1 MDIDDLI
8 CEDADAEME
17 DSYVCGTNCETYPS
31 ICQLLQDTGG
41 TGRVAYAGMCDNP
54 ECFGGQVSRSSYVP
68 TAYS

>member
-54 ECFGGQVSRSSYVP
+54 ECFGGQVS
-68 TAYS
+68 